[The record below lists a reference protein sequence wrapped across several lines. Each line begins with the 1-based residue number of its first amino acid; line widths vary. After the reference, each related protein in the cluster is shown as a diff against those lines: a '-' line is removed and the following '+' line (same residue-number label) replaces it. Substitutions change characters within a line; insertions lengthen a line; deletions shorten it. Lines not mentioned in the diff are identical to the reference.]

1 MNQIQPQHVLY
12 VEDSATDADL
22 AVRALARTA
31 PEVSVELTT
40 TLAAALRRLD
50 TEGPAIDVILSDLR
64 LPDGS
69 GLDLLATV
77 RQRKLPIAVVILT
90 GSGDQASALAA
101 LKAGADDYLV
111 KHGDYTAQ
119 LARVLSAALTR
130 FRMTATRDARPL
142 RVLYAEHNHFDAD
155 LTLRHFADRAPL
167 LQFDMVDTGDKVLAH
182 LPARGDSAAPY
193 DLILLDYQ
201 LPGLNALEIA
211 KILRD
216 ERGLDLPIVLVTG
229 QGDEEVVAAA
239 LRMGIEDYVVKKD
252 GYLVGLPTVIE
263 NAFRLAQLR
272 REQAALR
279 QSSERLSHL
288 LTASPTILYAL
299 RVDGDQ
305 LVPSWVSDNITRIL
319 GCSPGECLTPGW
331 WMAHVHPRDHAQV
344 LREHARL
351 MDEGVLSYSYRFLDS
366 EGATRWVHDDLRLVR
381 NTLGQAVEV
390 IGTWTDFTQEHETLE
405 KQRLQ
410 STALES
416 TRDAIMITDLGPRI
430 ISVNQAFS
438 EITGYTAEQVV
449 GQNPK
454 VMQSRRQGRDFYR
467 AMWDS
472 LTQTGH
478 WQGEV
483 WNRRANGEIYPQWTS
498 ISTVRDDGGRPTHYV
513 GVFTDLTQIRRSE
526 AQLDRLA
533 HYDPLTALPNRVQ
546 MDSLLQGRIKQAQGQ
561 AATLAVLVI
570 DLDQFKTINDSLG
583 QVFGDEVLVAVAD
596 RLKSRLRNDDTL
608 GRLGADE
615 FAVILEVGQGIAG
628 AETIARDLL
637 TTLDAPFTLSDGH
650 EAYARASIGMGV
662 FPQDASSAADLLRCA
677 NSAMQRAKDHGG
689 NQLAV
694 YTDELGRGARERL
707 ELETALRHAIAQK
720 ELVLH
725 YQPKVGLASGAI
737 VGAEALVRWLRPG
750 IGLVS
755 PAEFIPLAER
765 TGLIVPIGS
774 WVINEAIR
782 QIRVWSDAGLA
793 VVKVAVNVSARQ
805 FAFGNLEAELVTA
818 LTRHDV
824 APGLIEL
831 EITESM
837 LMAAPDD
844 AIEKL
849 AALKRIGVGISLDDF
864 GTGYSSLAYLSR
876 FPVDELKI
884 DQSFIAGITSDP
896 KAAGIATSVIA
907 LAHRMG
913 LTVVAEGVET
923 EAQLGYL
930 RKNRCDLVQGY
941 LFSRPVPAGAFET
954 MVQAGKSLA
963 AAVDPA
969 NRRALLVVD
978 DDPNILASIR
988 RLLRSQGYHVLTAGS
1003 AREAME
1009 LLASHQVQVILS
1021 DQRMPEMSGTELLQ
1035 RVKQMHPDTVRIV
1048 LSGYTELQSVI
1059 AAINEGAL
1067 YKFLTKPWD
1076 DDQLRRHV
1084 REAFEY
1090 YDAIIKPRLDTE

>member
-1 MNQIQPQHVLY
+1 MNQIHPQHVLY
-12 VEDSATDADL
+12 LEDSATDADL
-22 AVRALARTA
+22 ALRALARTA
-31 PEVSVELTT
+31 PEVSVELVT
-40 TLAAALRRLD
+40 TLAAALLRLD
-50 TEGPAIDVILSDLR
+50 KEGPTIDVILSDLR

-77 RQRKLPIAVVILT
+77 RQRKLPVAVVILT
-90 GSGDQASALAA
+90 GSGDQTSALAA

-111 KHGDYTAQ
+111 KRGDYTAQ

-130 FRMTATRDARPL
+130 FRMTAARDARPL
-142 RVLYAEHNHFDAD
+142 RVLYAEHNRFDTD

-167 LQFDMVDTGDKVLAH
+167 LQFDMVDTGDTVLAR
-182 LPARGDSAAPY
+182 LPECGGAAGY
-193 DLILLDYQ
+193 DLLLLDYQ
-201 LPGLNALEIA
+201 LPGLNALEVA

-239 LRMGIEDYVVKKD
+239 LRMGIEDYVVKKE
-252 GYLVGLPTVIE
+252 GYLVGLPTVID

-279 QSSERLSHL
+279 QSTARLSHL
-288 LTASPTILYAL
+288 LSASPTILYAL
-299 RVDGDQ
+299 RVDGEQ
-305 LVPSWVSDNITRIL
+305 LSPNWVSDNITRIL
-319 GCSPGECLTPGW
+319 GYSTSECLMPGW
-331 WMAHVHPRDHAQV
+331 WMAHVHPRDQAQV
-344 LREHARL
+344 LRDNARL
-351 MDEGVLSYSYRFLDS
+351 MDEGGLSHSYRFLDS
-366 EGATRWVHDDLRLVR
+366 EGATRWLRDDMRLIR
-381 NTLGQAVEV
+381 DALGQAVEV
-390 IGTWTDFTQEHETLE
+390 IGTWTDLTQEHEALE
-405 KQRLQ
+405 RQRLQ

-416 TRDAIMITDLGPRI
+416 TRDAIMITDLGPKI

-438 EITGYTAEQVV
+438 EITGYTADQAI

-454 VMQSRRQGRDFYR
+454 MIQSGRHDRNFYQ
-467 AMWDS
+467 AVWAS

-478 WQGEV
+478 WQGEL
-483 WNRRANGEIYPQWTS
+483 WNRRANGEIYPQWAS

-513 GVFTDLTQIRRSE
+513 GVFTDLTQLRRSE

-533 HYDPLTALPNRVQ
+533 HYDPLTALPNRVLL
-546 MDSLLQGRIKQAQGQ
+546 DSLTQIRIEQAQGQ
-561 AATLAVLVI
+561 ATTLAVLVI
-570 DLDQFKTINDSLG
+570 DLDQFKTVNESLG
-583 QVFGDEVLVAVAD
+583 QVFGDELLIAVAN
-596 RLKSRLRNDDTL
+596 RLASRLRNDDTL

-615 FAVILEVGQGIAG
+615 FAVILEVGQEIAG
-628 AETIARDLL
+628 AETLARDLL

-662 FPQDASSAADLLRCA
+662 FPQDATSAADLLRCA
-677 NSAMQRAKDHGG
+677 NTAMHRAKENGG

-694 YTDELGRGARERL
+694 YTDKLGRGARERL
-707 ELETALRHAIAQK
+707 ELETALRHAIAHG

-765 TGLIVPIGS
+765 TGLIVQIGS

-782 QIRVWSDAGLA
+782 QIRAWSDAGMA

-805 FAFGNLEAELVTA
+805 FTAGNLEADLVSA
-818 LTRHDV
+818 LKRHDV
-824 APGLIEL
+824 APALIEL

-849 AALKRIGVGISLDDF
+849 AALKRVGVGISLDDF

-930 RKNRCDLVQGY
+930 RKNHCDLMQGY
-941 LFSRPVPAGAFET
+941 LFSRPVLAGAFET
-954 MVQAGKSLA
+954 MVQAGQSLGA
-963 AAVDPA
+963 DVEPGES
-969 NRRALLVVD
+969 RTLLVVD
-978 DDPNILASIR
+978 DEPNILAAIR
-988 RLLRSQGYHVLTAGS
+988 RLLRSQGYQVLTAGS

-1009 LLASHQVQVILS
+1009 LLASKHVQVILS
-1021 DQRMPEMSGTELLQ
+1021 DQRMPEMCGTEFLQ

-1048 LSGYTELQSVI
+1048 ISGYTELQSVI
-1059 AAINEGAL
+1059 AAVNEGAL

-1090 YDAIIKPRLDTE
+1090 YDAIIKPRSLAP